1 MNPIDHVQLGQ
12 FLLCFGVMV
21 RTLIQANEKGAEQAV
36 AEIAEAVQGLIDAG
50 KDVSV
55 IVLDRDELLSPQK
68 AAELLGFSRQH
79 VRRLIDA
86 GELDAVQLPGSSHWK
101 VPARSLIA
109 FEQQRQQATKRAD
122 RFSREL
128 DELGA
133 PLE

>member
-1 MNPIDHVQLGQ
+1 M
-12 FLLCFGVMV
+12 M
-21 RTLIQANEKGAEQAV
+21 RTLIQVSEKGADQAV
-36 AEIAEAVQGLIDAG
+36 AEIAGVVHGLIDAG

-68 AAELLGFSRQH
+68 VGELLGFSRQH

-86 GELDAVQLPGSSHWK
+86 GELEAVQLPGSSHWK
-101 VPARSLIA
+101 LPARSLAA
-109 FEQQRQQATKRAD
+109 FEQRRQDANERAA

>member
-1 MNPIDHVQLGQ
+1 M
-12 FLLCFGVMV
+12 M
-21 RTLIQANEKGAEQAV
+21 RALIQVSEKGADQAV
-36 AEIAEAVQGLIDAG
+36 AEIAAVVHGLIDAG

-68 AAELLGFSRQH
+68 VGELLGFSRQH

-86 GELDAVQLPGSSHWK
+86 GKLEAVQLPGSSHWK
-101 VPARSLIA
+101 VPASSLVA
-109 FEQQRQQATKRAD
+109 FEQRRQKANERAA

>member
-1 MNPIDHVQLGQ
+1 MCSQDSFWLGS
-12 FLLCFGVMV
+12 GVTV
-21 RTLIQANEKGAEQAV
+21 RTLIQADEKGAEQAV
-36 AEIAEAVQGLIDAG
+36 AEIAEAVDELIDAG

-55 IVLDRDELLSPQK
+55 IVLDRDEPLSPQK

-79 VRRLIDA
+79 ARRLIDA
-86 GELDAVQLPGSSHWK
+86 GELEAVRLPRSSHWK

-109 FEQQRQQATKRAD
+109 FEQRRQQANERAD
-122 RFSREL
+122 QFSREL

>member
-1 MNPIDHVQLGQ
+1 
-12 FLLCFGVMV
+12 MV
-21 RTLIQANEKGAEQAV
+21 RTLIQASDKGADQAV
-36 AEIAEAVQGLIDAG
+36 AEIAEAVQELIDAG
-50 KDVSV
+50 KEVSV

-68 AAELLGFSRQH
+68 VGDLLGFSRQH

-86 GELDAVQLPGSSHWK
+86 DELEAVRLHGSSHWK

-109 FEQQRQQATKRAD
+109 FEQRRQRAKERAD
-122 RFSREL
+122 RLSREL

>member
-1 MNPIDHVQLGQ
+1 
-12 FLLCFGVMV
+12 MV
-21 RTLIQANEKGAEQAV
+21 RTLIQASGKDAEQAV
-36 AEIAEAVQGLIDAG
+36 AEIADAVHGLIDAG
-50 KDVSV
+50 REVSV

-68 AAELLGFSRQH
+68 VGELLGFSRQH

-86 GELDAVQLPGSSHWK
+86 GELEAVQLPRSSHWK

-109 FEQQRQQATKRAD
+109 FEERRQQADENAARL
-122 RFSREL
+122 SREL